1 MEQRGTIFVEAMIV
15 IAVIGVLAF
24 LIGLVVR
31 AAPQRQQA
39 PANGAAGQAEPSP
52 RWYEF
57 TLALILLAA
66 IAAFAIWLISSG
78 THWVW
83 GETIEDWRADN
94 RAIIFAAVMVALAVV
109 GLVVS
114 LVYAL
119 VQSSGSVATPRP
131 AAAAAE
137 VAPAG
142 AALVPPAPSPLRV
155 LGLLALVV
163 AIVLLCWIALAPAA
177 QFGLIAQLIYPASL
191 GVTLVLL
198 FDKATRTWSVKPGAE
213 FVSRMA
219 FMRSPDISARPRL
232 FERTQRAEAGSLCG
246 KLLGSSQPGAVLHCF
261 LGHRPHR
268 DARPLPARLRL
279 SGRRSV
285 AAVDLADRRKAL
297 RRPFRGGPR
306 FGPSSSSPAYSSCSR
321 PSRWFRRAASGRR
334 CRPSRTR
341 CSRCSTPFSWSS
353 PRDRLKEDRM
363 RRAAKRPL
371 AVGGVTCS
379 SYGFIKRLAGA
390 SATHQGA

>member
-1 MEQRGTIFVEAMIV
+1 LEQRGTIFVEAMIV

-39 PANGAAGQAEPSP
+39 PASGAAGQAEQSP

-94 RAIIFAAVMVALAVV
+94 RAIIFAAVMVALAVI

-119 VQSSGSVATPRP
+119 VQSSASVAPGRSVA

-137 VAPAG
+137 AAPAG
-142 AALVPPAPSPLRV
+142 AALAPPAPSPLRV
-155 LGLLALVV
+155 LGLLALVIAV
-163 AIVLLCWIALAPAA
+163 VLLCWIALTPAA
-177 QFGLIAQLIYPASL
+177 QYGLIAQLIYPASL
-191 GVTLVLL
+191 GITLVLL

-213 FVSRMA
+213 SFREWLLCDLLIFLLVLA
-219 FMRSPDISARPRL
+219 FLNVRGVPKPEAY
-232 FERTQRAEAGSLCG
+232 AGSFWD
-246 KLLGSSQPGAVLHCF
+246 LLNLVLFFIAFWVVDRTAMRGRF
-261 LGHRPHR
+261 LVGYGYLVVV
-268 DARPLPARLRL
+268 PLLLLIWQTAQ
-279 SGRRSV
+279 GV
-285 AAVDLADRRKAL
+285 AA
-297 RRPFRGGPR
+297 
-306 FGPSSSSPAYSSCSR
+306 
-321 PSRWFRRAASGRR
+321 AASWWA
-334 CRPSRTR
+334 SVW
-341 CSRCSTPFSWSS
+341 PF
-353 PRDRLKEDRM
+353 
-363 RRAAKRPL
+363 
-371 AVGGVTCS
+371 V
-379 SYGFIKRLAGA
+379 ILAGIFFVLEA
-390 SATHQGA
+390 VTLVSSTGERQGLAAVKDTLFVVLYAILLIIAARSA

>member
-31 AAPQRQQA
+31 APARQQA
-39 PANGAAGQAEPSP
+39 APSGAGQAEQSP

-94 RAIIFAAVMVALAVV
+94 RAIIFAVVMVALAVV
-109 GLVVS
+109 GLIVS

-119 VQSSGSVATPRP
+119 VQSSPAPVLGRSAEATAAE
-131 AAAAAE
+131 AAAT
-137 VAPAG
+137 G
-142 AALVPPAPSPLRV
+142 TALVPPAPSPLRI
-155 LGLLALVV
+155 LGLLAVVV

-177 QFGLIAQLIYPASL
+177 QYGLIEQLIYPASL

-213 FVSRMA
+213 SLREWLLCDLLIFLLVLA
-219 FMRSPDISARPRL
+219 FLNVRGAPKPEAYTGSFWDLLNLVLFFIAFWVIDRTAMRGR
-232 FERTQRAEAGSLCG
+232 F
-246 KLLGSSQPGAVLHCF
+246 LLGYGYLVVLPLLLLIWQSAQGVAAAASWWASVWPFVILSGVFFVLEAITLVSSAGERQALPAVKDTLFVVLYAVL
-261 LGHRPHR
+261 LI
-268 DARPLPARLRL
+268 
-279 SGRRSV
+279 V
-285 AAVDLADRRKAL
+285 AAR
-297 RRPFRGGPR
+297 
-306 FGPSSSSPAYSSCSR
+306 
-321 PSRWFRRAASGRR
+321 
-334 CRPSRTR
+334 
-341 CSRCSTPFSWSS
+341 
-353 PRDRLKEDRM
+353 
-363 RRAAKRPL
+363 
-371 AVGGVTCS
+371 
-379 SYGFIKRLAGA
+379 
-390 SATHQGA
+390 SA